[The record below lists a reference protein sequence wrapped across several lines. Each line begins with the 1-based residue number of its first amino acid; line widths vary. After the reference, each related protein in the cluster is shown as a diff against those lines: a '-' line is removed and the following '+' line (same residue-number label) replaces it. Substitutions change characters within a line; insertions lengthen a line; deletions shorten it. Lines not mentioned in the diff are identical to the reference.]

1 MNSFGSGS
9 VKIVDLNVRP
19 IYHRVPERV
28 RAHILIAMLAY
39 YVWHIAKPWH
49 LSCLTVFDSRTSE
62 RWGLRK
68 TWTRRLARAR
78 DFQNVLRTMQQVAD
92 RQKMLARHGA
102 LMSDPRLLMQVT
114 DLRKLKVLERRVLLH
129 GEDEQTGRPYMFVK
143 VSTRRFTLSIT
154 RPRSLRP
161 ERRPVAIEL
170 VRPAAAAVP
179 ERPASAAGGGSR

>member
-1 MNSFGSGS
+1 
-9 VKIVDLNVRP
+9 VR
-19 IYHRVPERV
+19 RQN
-28 RAHILIAMLAY
+28 
-39 YVWHIAKPWH
+39 
-49 LSCLTVFDSRTSE
+49 
-62 RWGLRK
+62 LRK
-68 TWTRRLARAR
+68 MGLAEDLGRGAWLVGR
-78 DFQNVLRTMQQVAD
+78 DFQNVLRTMQQIAD

-179 ERPASAAGGGSR
+179 ERPASAAGGGSRVTPTSYSATDLFFLKR